1 MKKHNTFSAP
11 MLIIRGNELHV
22 AHVRIPARRA

>member
-1 MKKHNTFSAP
+1 MKKQPVFSAP